1 MSMVTF
7 DPLVL
12 IDEAFERAGYNLSM
26 VTGRQYES
34 ALVSLEMALIDIQN
48 YGTYHIHEL
57 TETTATQTV
66 TAGQTTL
73 NTSDAMRVINS
84 ITATA
89 ADGSVRTLQLASL
102 SDLQNYTSST
112 AAVPTHY
119 AQTGSQPVTVSLW
132 PTPTGDVSLDI
143 KGLKFLVGPDSAF
156 DSVMPVPRLWLDA
169 LAASL
174 ALNLCRKT
182 PMPARD
188 SSWQATLS
196 MLAQQKEE
204 SIERARRETYDR
216 GAITINAGYGSSRR
230 KSRNTTYGSD
240 QSSGT
245 IGPIGPVGPAGPTGP
260 VGPTGETGPAGA
272 DGLGWTGVTYDS
284 STGQLTFTS
293 NDDLG
298 YVTDDLRPSG
308 GGSGIS
314 NVVEDLSPQLG
325 GNLDLAGNDITGTG
339 DITLTASSPPG
350 ARLTL
355 DGSSFN
361 SQSPATFTDFN
372 GTLTVDAANAQF
384 EVLTFLT
391 QRSASQIDFYTN
403 GGLNRIQWQN
413 NDIWH
418 DGNADAKIDSHLN
431 QTNPTSGYVL
441 SWTGTEYA
449 WVAQSGGGSG
459 GSQASRSSAS
469 AQTGTIN
476 NNATSDITITGFK
489 GYGLYSIQTSHA
501 AWVRLYV
508 DTSSRTADA
517 ARLQSVDPAPDAGV
531 VAETITATGTTVN
544 FGPAVMGYTSGATTS
559 LPLAVTNLSG
569 GSASITV
576 TLTLLQLEA

>member
-1 MSMVTF
+1 VTNDVLTPHISGDNNSRLEDLSRMVFRRYGDFSAST
-7 DPLVL
+7 V
-12 IDEAFERAGYNLSM
+12 EAEALSM
-26 VTGRQYES
+26 MIELANMVVDDVRMHPYASTALQSEPYYHAMQDRS
-34 ALVSLEMALIDIQN
+34 AIPDNIMVAGLLFYYAEQQGSERVATYGPKFARTMNQELWRATNGNTSIEMTPWDKQATTTQ
-48 YGTYHIHEL
+48 T
-57 TETTATQTV
+57 TTTAATQTTATQTSS
-66 TAGQTTL
+66 TPGPQGPAG
-73 NTSDAMRVINS
+73 
-84 ITATA
+84 
-89 ADGSVRTLQLASL
+89 ADG
-102 SDLQNYTSST
+102 
-112 AAVPTHY
+112 AAGP
-119 AQTGSQPVTVSLW
+119 AGPAGADGATGPQ
-132 PTPTGDVSLDI
+132 
-143 KGLKFLVGPDSAF
+143 
-156 DSVMPVPRLWLDA
+156 
-169 LAASL
+169 
-174 ALNLCRKT
+174 
-182 PMPARD
+182 
-188 SSWQATLS
+188 
-196 MLAQQKEE
+196 
-204 SIERARRETYDR
+204 
-216 GAITINAGYGSSRR
+216 
-230 KSRNTTYGSD
+230 
-240 QSSGT
+240 
-245 IGPIGPVGPAGPTGP
+245 GPAGPTGP

-284 STGQLTFTS
+284 STGRITFTS
-293 NDDLG
+293 DDGLD

-314 NVVEDLSPQLG
+314 NVVEDTTPQLG

-372 GTLTVDAANAQF
+372 GTLTVDAANAKF

-418 DGNADAKIDSHLN
+418 DGNADDKIDSHLN
-431 QTNPTSGYVL
+431 QSNPTSGHVL

-476 NNATSDITITGFK
+476 NNATSDITITGLK

-544 FGPAVMGYTSGATTS
+544 FGPAVMGYTSNASTS

>member
-431 QTNPTSGYVL
+431 QSNPTSGHVL

-459 GSQASRSSAS
+459 TPGGSNTQV
-469 AQTGTIN
+469 QYN
-476 NNATSDITITGFK
+476 NNGSFGGDSTFTFDSATNTLTVQNLTVTG
-489 GYGLYSIQTSHA
+489 
-501 AWVRLYV
+501 
-508 DTSSRTADA
+508 
-517 ARLQSVDPAPDAGV
+517 
-531 VAETITATGTTVN
+531 
-544 FGPAVMGYTSGATTS
+544 SGATNTISSSSDVVLDAGNRVSVQGAVPFRLPNVTTTQRNAIAGATGDMVFNTTTS
-559 LPLAVTNLSG
+559 AVEVYNGTAWVAL
-569 GSASITV
+569 
-576 TLTLLQLEA
+576 